1 MATYMEKIKEI
12 GEPVPEEIQGLI
24 RDHKNMLGHIKNA
37 KLELQDVPESDT
49 EGREE
54 LETLIENYETSVEKI
69 TETIHASIDEWK
81 SDLEESGSDDD
92 NDDDDDEPEPQPASQ
107 QQAPRPQAAPPPP
120 PNRKEGSGI
129 GWFLFA
135 TFAAV
140 VTLGVVNAYDR

>member
-1 MATYMEKIKEI
+1 MEKIKEI
-12 GEPVPEEIQGLI
+12 GEPVPEEIQELI
-24 RDHKNMLGHIKNA
+24 KDHKTLLGHIKNA

-54 LETLIENYETSVEKI
+54 IETRILKYETAVENI

-81 SDLEESGSDDD
+81 SELEESGSDDD
-92 NDDDDDEPEPQPASQ
+92 DDDDDDEPEKQPAPK

-120 PNRKEGSGI
+120 PKKKEGSGI